1 MEREKEILFAHRNGL
16 NVDKLREADDETYEK
31 FFKKYILPLEIKK
44 TEEKEKEFKTKY
56 AALGKQVPNHFYDP
70 LTNKLEILFDDDDD
84 LDQKSKKVYRVVKA

>member
-44 TEEKEKEFKTKY
+44 AEEKEKELKTKY
-56 AALGKQVPNHFYDP
+56 GQVPNHFYDP
-70 LTNKLEILFDDDDD
+70 LTNKLEILSDDDDEP
-84 LDQKSKKVYRVVKA
+84 KSKKVYRVVKA